1 MVTLQRIQKDYNM
14 GGLLSLLLPAV
25 VPALT
30 DGVRG
35 LFAKYSKGAGG
46 TPQNVDERIKLMV
59 AETDRLKALAEID
72 KPAGEP
78 HQWVTDV
85 RAIFRY
91 AAITLI
97 WIATIAAVFTPSVD
111 QGITFILLDLSGACM
126 SFVIGERMYLSLKK

>member
-1 MVTLQRIQKDYNM
+1 MM
-14 GGLLSLLLPAV
+14 SGLLSLILPAV

-35 LFAKYSKGAGG
+35 IFARFTKGAGG

-59 AETDRLKALAEID
+59 AETDRLKALADID
-72 KPAGEP
+72 KPSGEP

-85 RAIFRY
+85 RSIFRY

-97 WIATIAAVFTPSVD
+97 WCATIVAIFTPTVPEE
-111 QGITFILLDLSGACM
+111 IKLIMLDLSGACM

>member
-1 MVTLQRIQKDYNM
+1 MSGI
-14 GGLLSLLLPAV
+14 LSLIFPAI

-35 LFAKYSKGAGG
+35 IFAKFTGGAGG
-46 TPQNVDERIKLMV
+46 TPQNVDERIKLME
-59 AETDRLKALAEID
+59 AETARLQALAEID

-78 HQWVTDV
+78 SKWVTDI

-91 AAITLI
+91 AAIMLI
-97 WIATIAAVFTPSVD
+97 WLATIVAVFDTTVP
-111 QGITFILLDLSGACM
+111 QNITLMLLDLSGACM